1 VAKTLGYWPRFTWLY
16 HHRDLVKGLRFVQ
29 EPKVLRFFF
38 GRLEALADW
47 GARAD
52 CPDPFQYRDYSTYR
66 DTRVYAIHYI

>member
-1 VAKTLGYWPRFTWLY
+1 MAKTLGYWPRFTWLY

-47 GARAD
+47 GAQLAAAFESKFGAEYGEEARMPA
-52 CPDPFQYRDYSTYR
+52 
-66 DTRVYAIHYI
+66 TR